1 MKKQSPLLWI
11 FRRVRRRIPALLLMT
26 AVHVGQALFGVAFAL
41 GTRGVI
47 DSAISG
53 SSAAFWQACLVQG
66 AIILGILICL
76 TLFRHLKERINADLD
91 RDWKKD
97 LLHGLLHGEYEA
109 VAAFHSGELINRLN
123 NDVRTVDDGLVSTLP
138 NVASMITKLIAAMAV
153 LVALEPRF
161 SLVIIAAGIFV
172 VLATAMMRR
181 RLKGLHKQVSEAD
194 GKVSGFLQE
203 TLEKLL
209 MVQAMDVSEEMERR
223 ADVLLNHRYEIQ
235 RRRKNVSLF
244 ANTSV
249 SILSYGAGF
258 AALGWCAF
266 GLLHGTMSFGS
277 LTAVTQLVGQ
287 LQGPFVNLSGI
298 IPQYIGMVAAAER
311 LMELEALSSHED
323 ITQKNADTLYNKMT
337 ALRADDLSFSYD
349 RDKILT
355 CASFS
360 LPKGAFAVITGPSGV
375 GKSTLLK
382 LMLGIF
388 HPDHG
393 SLSLVQG
400 DNSLPLDRR
409 TRKLFAY
416 VPQGNLLLSGTLR
429 ENLIITRPKATEEE
443 IQQAVYVSAMD
454 DYLSQ
459 LPQGLDTVLGE
470 NSAGLSEG
478 QAQRLAVARAVL
490 SGAPILLLDEIT
502 SALDSD
508 TEQLVLRRI
517 RELPNRTCI
526 AVTHRPAILELA
538 DWKLEVSENGI
549 RAECLRPE
557 TFIY

>member
-1 MKKQSPLLWI
+1 MKKQAPLLWI
-11 FRRVRRRIPALLLMT
+11 FRRVHRRIPALLLMT
-26 AVHVGQALFGVAFAL
+26 GTHAGQALLGVAFAL
-41 GTRGVI
+41 GSRGVI

-53 SSAAFWQACLVQG
+53 SKEAFRSACLIQA

-76 TLFRHLKERINADLD
+76 TLSRHLKDRISADLD

-109 VAAFHSGELINRLN
+109 VSSYHSGELINRLN
-123 NDVRTVDDGLVSTLP
+123 NDVRTVDDGLVGTIPS
-138 NVASMITKLIAAMAV
+138 VASMLTKLIAAMSV
-153 LVALEPRF
+153 LSALEPKF
-161 SLVIIAAGIFV
+161 SLVIVAAGVFV
-172 VLATAMMRR
+172 VLATSMMRR
-181 RLKGLHKQVSEAD
+181 HLKGLHKQVSEAD

-209 MVQAMDVSEEMERR
+209 MVQAMDVSDEMERR
-223 ADVLLNHRYEIQ
+223 ADMLLDTRYEIQ
-235 RRRKNVSLF
+235 RKRKNISLF
-244 ANTSV
+244 ANTCV
-249 SILSYGAGF
+249 STLSYGASF

-266 GLLHGTMSFGS
+266 GLLNGTMTFGS

-311 LMELEALSSHED
+311 LMELESLSGNAEPAHES
-323 ITQKNADTLYNKMT
+323 ADELYVEMT
-337 ALRADDLSFSYD
+337 ALRAEELNFSYN
-349 RDKILT
+349 RDKILS

-360 LPKGAFAVITGPSGV
+360 LPKGAFAVVTGPSGV

-388 HPDHG
+388 HPG
-393 SLSLVQG
+393 SGGLYLEHKNG
-400 DNSLPLDRR
+400 RKMLDRS

-429 ENLIITRPKATEEE
+429 ENLTITRPNASEEE
-443 IQQAVYVSAMD
+443 IRQAVYVSGMD

-459 LPQGLDTVLGE
+459 LPLGLDTVLGE

-478 QAQRLAVARAVL
+478 QAQRLAIARAVL
-490 SGAPILLLDEIT
+490 SCAPILLLDEIT
-502 SALDSD
+502 SALDSE

-538 DWKLEVSENGI
+538 DWKLEVSEHGI
-549 RAECLRPE
+549 RAEYLHPE
-557 TFIY
+557 T

>member
-1 MKKQSPLLWI
+1 MKRQPPIFWI
-11 FRRVRRRIPALLLMT
+11 LKRIRRRIPALLLMT
-26 AVHVGQALFGVAFAL
+26 AAHVGQALLGVAFAL

-53 SSAAFWQACLVQG
+53 SAQAFWRACLVQG
-66 AIILGILICL
+66 TIILGILICL
-76 TLFRHLKERINADLD
+76 TLFRHMKERISAELD

-97 LLHGLLHGEYEA
+97 LLHELLHGEYEA

-123 NDVRTVDDGLVSTLP
+123 NDVRTVDDALVTTIP
-138 NVASMITKLIAAMAV
+138 NLASMITKLIAAMAV

-161 SLVIIAAGIFV
+161 SLVIVAGGVFV
-172 VLATAMMRR
+172 ILVTSILRR
-181 RLKGLHKQVSEAD
+181 HLKSLHKQVSQSD

-209 MVQAMDVSEEMERR
+209 MVQAMDVSAEMERR
-223 ADVLLNHRYEIQ
+223 AEALLDCRYALQ
-235 RRRKNVSLF
+235 RKRKNVSLL

-249 SILSYGAGF
+249 SLLSYGAGF
-258 AALGWCAF
+258 AALGWCSF
-266 GLLHGTMSFGS
+266 GLLNGTMTFGS

-311 LMELEALSSHED
+311 LMELESLSSCEE
-323 ITQKNADTLYNKMT
+323 TAQTNTDTFYEEMISLC
-337 ALRADDLSFSYD
+337 AEEVSFSYD
-349 RDKILT
+349 RDKILA

-388 HPDHG
+388 HPTSGELYLEHKCG
-393 SLSLVQG
+393 KII
-400 DNSLPLDRR
+400 LDRK
-409 TRKLFAY
+409 TRRLFAY

-429 ENLIITRPKATEEE
+429 ENLMITRPDATEEE
-443 IQQAVYVSAMD
+443 IRQAVYVSGMD
-454 DYLSQ
+454 DYLVQ
-459 LPQGLDTVLGE
+459 LPHGLDTVIGE
-470 NSAGLSEG
+470 SGAGLSEG
-478 QAQRLAVARAVL
+478 QAQRLAIARAVL

-502 SALDSD
+502 SSLDAE
-508 TEQLVLRRI
+508 TERLVLERI
-517 RELPNRTCI
+517 RALSDRTCI
-526 AVTHRPAILELA
+526 AVTHRPAALELA
-538 DWKLEVSENGI
+538 DWKLEVSECGI
-549 RAECLRPE
+549 RAERLCSAPE
-557 TFIY
+557 SG

>member
-1 MKKQSPLLWI
+1 MKKQAPLFWI

-26 AVHVGQALFGVAFAL
+26 GAHVGQALLGVAFAL
-41 GTRGVI
+41 GSRGVI

-53 SSAAFWQACLVQG
+53 SKEAFWTACLVQ
-66 AIILGILICL
+66 ASIILGILVCL
-76 TLFRHLKERINADLD
+76 TLFRHLKERISADLD

-97 LLHGLLHGEYEA
+97 LLHGLLHGEYES

-123 NDVRTVDDGLVSTLP
+123 NDVRTVDEGLVSTIP
-138 NVASMITKLIAAMAV
+138 NVASMVTKLIAAMAV

-161 SLVIIAAGIFV
+161 SLLIVAAGIFV
-172 VLATAMMRR
+172 VLATSLMRR

-209 MVQAMDVSEEMERR
+209 MVQAMDVSAEMEHR
-223 ADVLLNHRYEIQ
+223 ADALLDRRYEIQ
-235 RRRKNVSLF
+235 RKRKNVSLF

-266 GLLHGTMSFGS
+266 GLLNGTMSFGS

-311 LMELEALSSHED
+311 LMELEALSGCEETAPES
-323 ITQKNADTLYNKMT
+323 ADELYSEMRS
-337 ALRADDLSFSYD
+337 LRAEELTFSYG
-349 RDKILT
+349 RDTILAS
-355 CASFS
+355 ASFS

-388 HPDHG
+388 HPSSG
-393 SLSLVQG
+393 SLYLEQENG
-400 DNSLPLDRR
+400 AITLDRK

-429 ENLIITRPKATEEE
+429 ENLTITRPSATEDE
-443 IQQAVYVSAMD
+443 IRQAIYVSGMD

-459 LPQGLDTVLGE
+459 LPQGLDTVIGE
-470 NSAGLSEG
+470 SGAGLSEG
-478 QAQRLAVARAVL
+478 QAQRLAIARAVL
-490 SGAPILLLDEIT
+490 SEAPILLLDEIT
-502 SALDSD
+502 SALDSE

-517 RELPNRTCI
+517 RELPNKTCI
-526 AVTHRPAILELA
+526 AVTHRPAILDLA
-538 DWKLEVSENGI
+538 DWKLEVSECGV
-549 RAECLRPE
+549 RAERLRV
-557 TFIY
+557 

>member
-26 AVHVGQALFGVAFAL
+26 TVHVGQALFGVAFAL

-53 SSAAFWQACLVQG
+53 SSAAFWHACLVQG

-76 TLFRHLKERINADLD
+76 TLFRHLKERISADLD

-138 NVASMITKLIAAMAV
+138 NVASMVTKLIAAMAV

-161 SLVIIAAGIFV
+161 SLVVVAAGIFV

-209 MVQAMDVSEEMERR
+209 MVQAMDVSDEMERR
-223 ADVLLNHRYEIQ
+223 ADVLLDHRYEIQ

-249 SILSYGAGF
+249 SVLSYGAGF

-266 GLLHGTMSFGS
+266 GLLRGTMSFGS

-287 LQGPFVNLSGI
+287 LQGPFVNLSGV
-298 IPQYIGMVAAAER
+298 IPQYISMVAAAER
-311 LMELEALSSHED
+311 LMELETLSNHED
-323 ITQKNADTLYNKMT
+323 IAQKNADTLYDKMT

-349 RDKILT
+349 RDKVLT

-388 HPDHG
+388 HPNHG
-393 SLSLVQG
+393 NLCLVQG
-400 DNSLPLDRR
+400 DNSIPLNRR

-478 QAQRLAVARAVL
+478 QAQRLAIARAIL

-517 RELPNRTCI
+517 RELPGRTCI

-557 TFIY
+557 TLLR

>member
-1 MKKQSPLLWI
+1 MKKQVPIFWI
-11 FRRVRRRIPALLLMT
+11 FKRVHRRIPALLLMT
-26 AVHVGQALFGVAFAL
+26 AAHVGQALFGVAFAL
-41 GTRGVI
+41 GSRGVI

-53 SSAAFWQACLVQG
+53 STEAFWNACLVQG
-66 AIILGILICL
+66 AIILGILVCL
-76 TLFRHLKERINADLD
+76 TLFRHLKERISADLD

-97 LLHGLLHGEYEA
+97 LLHGLLHGEYEE

-123 NDVRTVDDGLVSTLP
+123 NDVRTVDDGLVNTLP
-138 NVASMITKLIAAMAV
+138 NVASMLTKLIAAMAV

-161 SLVIIAAGIFV
+161 SLVIVTAGVFV

-181 RLKGLHKQVSEAD
+181 RLKGLHKKVSEAD

-209 MVQAMDVSEEMERR
+209 MVQAMDVSDEMERR
-223 ADVLLNHRYEIQ
+223 ADVLLDRRYEIQ
-235 RRRKNVSLF
+235 RKRKNVSLF

-266 GLLHGTMSFGS
+266 GLLHGTMTFGS

-311 LMELEALSSHED
+311 LMELEALSGPED
-323 ITQKNADTLYNKMT
+323 IVQEDVDALYDHMT
-337 ALRADDLSFSYD
+337 ALGAEELSFSYD

-355 CASFS
+355 CASFT

-388 HPDHG
+388 HPEHG
-393 SLSLVQG
+393 SLYLLQG
-400 DNSLPLDRR
+400 ENRIPLDRK

-429 ENLIITRPKATEEE
+429 ENLVITRPAATEEE
-443 IQQAVYVSAMD
+443 IRQAVYVSGMD

-459 LPQGLDTVLGE
+459 LPHGLDTVLGE

-478 QAQRLAVARAVL
+478 QAQRLAIARAVL
-490 SGAPILLLDEIT
+490 GGAPILLLDEIT
-502 SALDSD
+502 SALDSE

-517 RELPNRTCI
+517 RELPGRTCI

-538 DWKLEVSENGI
+538 DWKLEVSEQGI
-549 RAECLRPE
+549 RAKSLRPE
-557 TFIY
+557 CL